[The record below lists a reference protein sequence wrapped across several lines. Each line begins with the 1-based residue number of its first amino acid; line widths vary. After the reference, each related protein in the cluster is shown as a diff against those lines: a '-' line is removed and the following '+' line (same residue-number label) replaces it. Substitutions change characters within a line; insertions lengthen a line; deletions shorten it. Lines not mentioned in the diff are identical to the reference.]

1 MRVLLVDD
9 HPRVRRSL
17 REVLERSLGQ
27 PSFGE
32 AGGAAEALKLVQAE
46 PWDVVLLD
54 LSLPDGSG
62 IETLAQLRRL
72 RPTLP
77 VLVMTMHPEA
87 QYRAAAQ
94 AAGAAGWVTKGS
106 DPATIAAA
114 VRGAV
119 AAPDGPPPLAPTRLA
134 QSVDDPRWLSRVLH
148 DDLAQTL
155 AALKMNLH
163 LGRSEPDLEHAR
175 QRLGDSVAL
184 VEQAIATVRG
194 LLARLEDSP

>member
-32 AGGAAEALKLVQAE
+32 AGGAAEALRLVDAE

-54 LSLPDGSG
+54 LSLPDGNG
-62 IETLAQLRRL
+62 IETLAELRRR
-72 RPTLP
+72 RPELP
-77 VLVMTMHPEA
+77 VLVMSMHPEA
-87 QYRAAAQ
+87 QYRAAAH
-94 AAGAAGWVTKGS
+94 AAGATGWVAKGS
-106 DPATIAAA
+106 DPAIIAAA
-114 VRGAV
+114 VRGALGAPEV
-119 AAPDGPPPLAPTRLA
+119 APPTRSPQA
-134 QSVDDPRWLSRVLH
+134 QDDPRWLSRLLH

-175 QRLGDSVAL
+175 QRLTDSVAL
-184 VEQAIATVRG
+184 VEQAIATVRR
-194 LLARLEDSP
+194 LLARLEESP